1 MTDTFRT
8 LAAVSTPGRR
18 SPQTLVRLRRRA
30 VAVSVVAV
38 ASLLLGGCGKTAT
51 QAAVTPPAVTATPAV
66 AASKVAPPKP
76 DVPAVWPLTGVATNA
91 LVERPALA
99 IKIENPREARPQ
111 TGLEFADMVWEEV
124 VEGGVTRL
132 AAVFHSNIPGEVGP
146 VRSVR
151 PMDPA
156 ITAPLKGLVV
166 FSGGAAPFVAA
177 VRAAGLQVISQDTGN
192 AGFFRTKDRPAP
204 HNLHGTPSTFLN
216 QADANHQASPPRQFS
231 FARTAALGTAVALG
245 APATAVNVRMSGYSQ
260 PGWTWSAPGN
270 AWLRS
275 EGGTPDTT
283 TSGARVS
290 AQNVVILQVP
300 VVTTGYVDVA
310 GNPVPETKLVG
321 TGNGLLAT
329 GGKTIAITWSK
340 ASIDAPVTLAAS
352 GAPTALLAPGTTW
365 IELVPIGT
373 GSFSVS

>member
-1 MTDTFRT
+1 MTETFST
-8 LAAVSTPGRR
+8 VATASTPGERAPR
-18 SPQTLVRLRRRA
+18 TSMRGRRRA
-30 VAVSVVAV
+30 IALSVVSV
-38 ASLLLGGCGKTAT
+38 ASLLLAGCGKTAT
-51 QAAVTPPAVTATPAV
+51 QANVTPAAVTATPTVVAV
-66 AASKVAPPKP
+66 KAAPPKP
-76 DVPAVWPLTGVATNA
+76 DVPVVWPLTGVATTA
-91 LVERPALA
+91 LVQRPALA

-111 TGLEFADMVWEEV
+111 TGLEAADMVWEEV

-177 VRAAGLQVISQDTGN
+177 VRAAGLQVISQDIGS

-216 QADANHQASPPRQFS
+216 QADANHQASPAAQFT
-231 FARTAALGTAVALG
+231 FARTAAFGTAVALG

-260 PGWTWSAPGN
+260 PGWTWSAGDGG
-270 AWLRS
+270 WLRS
-275 EGGTPDTT
+275 EGGTPDIT

-300 VVTTGYVDVA
+300 VVITGYVDVA

-321 TGNGLLAT
+321 TGTGLLAT

-340 ASIDAPVTLAAS
+340 ASIDAPVTLAAT
-352 GAPTALLAPGTTW
+352 GAPNALLAPGNTW

-373 GSFSVS
+373 GSFAVS